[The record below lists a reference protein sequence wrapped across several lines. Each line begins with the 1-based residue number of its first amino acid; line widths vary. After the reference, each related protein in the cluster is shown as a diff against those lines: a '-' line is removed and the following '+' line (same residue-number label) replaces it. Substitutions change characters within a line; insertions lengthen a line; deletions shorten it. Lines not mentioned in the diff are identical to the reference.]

1 MAAPTELLDP
11 RSVMSYGGL
20 VDPSTAT
27 GQVDEESDWRGAV
40 AAMLT
45 ASVGSDLKEE
55 RAARK
60 PAAHMAHITRRRGAY
75 SPKR

>member
-1 MAAPTELLDP
+1 MATPTDPLD
-11 RSVMSYGGL
+11 SQAVMSYGGL

-27 GQVDEESDWRGAV
+27 GQVDEESDSQGTV
-40 AAMLT
+40 AALLT
-45 ASVGSDLKEE
+45 ATAPADTRE
-55 RAARK
+55 RATRK

>member
-1 MAAPTELLDP
+1 MATPTDPLDP
-11 RSVMSYGGL
+11 QPVMSYGGL

-40 AAMLT
+40 GALLT
-45 ASVGSDLKEE
+45 ASVAPYSTAN
-55 RAARK
+55 AARR

>member
-1 MAAPTELLDP
+1 MATPTDPLDP
-11 RSVMSYGGL
+11 QPVMSYGGL

-27 GQVDEESDWRGAV
+27 GQVDEESDWQGAV
-40 AAMLT
+40 GALLT
-45 ASVGSDLKEE
+45 ASVAPDSTEK
-55 RAARK
+55 AARR

>member
-1 MAAPTELLDP
+1 MATPTDPLDP
-11 RSVMSYGGL
+11 QPVMSYGGL

-27 GQVDEESDWRGAV
+27 GQVDEESDWQGAM
-40 AAMLT
+40 AALLT
-45 ASVGSDLKEE
+45 ASGAPDAQEST
-55 RAARK
+55 ART

>member
-1 MAAPTELLDP
+1 MATPTDP
-11 RSVMSYGGL
+11 FDPQSVMSYGGL

-40 AAMLT
+40 RAMLT
-45 ASVGSDLKEE
+45 TSVAPGATD
-55 RAARK
+55 RTARK